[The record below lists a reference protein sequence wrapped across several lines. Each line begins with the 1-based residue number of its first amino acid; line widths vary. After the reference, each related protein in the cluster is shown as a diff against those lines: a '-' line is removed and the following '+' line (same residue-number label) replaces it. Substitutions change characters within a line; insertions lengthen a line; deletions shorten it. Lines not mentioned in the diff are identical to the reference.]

1 MTSCPGPPGAGAVIV
16 EIEDVTAPARF
27 QHLPDALAAL
37 WRSLRELPLGADQ
50 SDAFEYFLTRREAAA
65 RVHEFLVR
73 DGSLTLT
80 LRMDGRLHSVLIR
93 PAGGDQARPRP
104 TTHPML

>member
-1 MTSCPGPPGAGAVIV
+1 MTSCPGPSADGAVYV
-16 EIEDVTAPARF
+16 EIEDVAAPARF

-65 RVHEFLVR
+65 RVREFLVR

-93 PAGGDQARPRP
+93 PAGDDRARPRP

>member
-1 MTSCPGPPGAGAVIV
+1 MTSCPGPSTDGAVVV
-16 EIEDVTAPARF
+16 EIEDVTTPARF

-65 RVHEFLVR
+65 RVREFLVR

-93 PAGGDQARPRP
+93 PDGDDRARPRP
-104 TTHPML
+104 TTHPVL